1 MAGDRR
7 KPAGIQ
13 RDDAL
18 SDGLFAL
25 ELFGDDCRAHQ
36 LDACAG
42 IEQTLDLEQADRG
55 IVPIEV
61 TPPPLADLLQRAP
74 VFVAIGHEDL
84 HRDYVLWLPS
94 GRRPQLFTD
103 GWFLIRAQG
112 PLLVAHR
119 PVHFGSRPNW
129 NAS

>member
-94 GRRPQLFTD
+94 GRRKGFYHVAARLVE
-103 GWFLIRAQG
+103 
-112 PLLVAHR
+112 LLEERLAGESAVW
-119 PVHFGSRPNW
+119 P
-129 NAS
+129 